1 MLYMLALFMVS
12 LPTSLARHLLVETA
26 DNQGGDDYQDPPT
39 LYSKPPP
46 RLPPYYDY
54 SISPEGS
61 KKNYKKVLTKMI
73 DKMKRQGKDY
83 LVFKTW
89 GKGKCSCGTAWPV
102 EKSIC
107 EQLMRNCY
115 DLSKHI

>member
-1 MLYMLALFMVS
+1 MLYMLTLSMVS
-12 LPTSLARHLLVETA
+12 LPTSLARHLLVETSG
-26 DNQGGDDYQDPPT
+26 NQRGDDYSPPV
-39 LYSKPPP
+39 LPP
-46 RLPPYYDY
+46 RDY
-54 SISPEGS
+54 IISPKEP

-89 GKGKCSCGTAWPV
+89 GKGKCSCSTAWPE

-115 DLSKHI
+115 DLSKHV